1 MPESINISS
10 KEVSELLGEI
20 KTVDSSLYK
29 EPVFKVTDVL
39 NKRNELFDTLI
50 KKATEKEFTILRY
63 VKFFNDRDEIAC
75 LKGIVECAGGFF
87 APHSSGGFSMENVDV
102 FHIFIPPFAV
112 SKIEKHETIFGGR
125 SSSDYNRE
133 TTILL
138 TSGIR
143 LSFHES
149 YGNASE
155 IKRI

>member
-1 MPESINISS
+1 MPKSSNINS

-20 KTVDSSLYK
+20 KTVDSSLFK
-29 EPVFKVTDVL
+29 EPVFKVADML
-39 NKRNELFDTLI
+39 SERNELFDALI
-50 KKATEKEFTILRY
+50 KKATEREFTILRY
-63 VKFFNDRDEIAC
+63 VKFFNNREEIAC

-87 APHSSGGFSMENVDV
+87 APHSSGGFSMDNVDV

-112 SKIEKHETIFGGR
+112 GKIEKHETIFGGR
-125 SSSDYNRE
+125 SSSDYNKE
-133 TTILL
+133 TTIWL
-138 TSGIR
+138 TNEVC